1 MSKVEGRRSN
11 NEYRNEGKLHDSK
24 FGVRYSISIGS
35 STGFTLLELMISIA
49 IIGIMLIIL
58 MGVLRLGFRSVETG
72 GKKIDAVERVRI
84 SLNLIDSQIRS
95 ALPLSHDVNG
105 ETKVYFKG
113 DRSSLELAT
122 NYSIWEGE
130 SGYSLVS
137 YRLAEGDKGKRSL
150 LASESKVGQ
159 ENKKEIKLLSQ
170 FDDLVF
176 GYFYKDPTEE
186 EGKWVDQWTDEKLVP
201 EKIRLQVMSQG
212 KIISLI
218 IPMKTGWS
226 LLTPGIKKKT

>member
-1 MSKVEGRRSN
+1 MSN
-11 NEYRNEGKLHDSK
+11 IEYRRERPLHGSEL
-24 FGVRYSISIGS
+24 GVRYWIFRGS
-35 STGFTLLELMISIA
+35 SAGFTLLELMISIA

-72 GKKIDAVERVRI
+72 GKKIDAVERVRVSMNMI
-84 SLNLIDSQIRS
+84 ESQIRS
-95 ALPLSHDVNG
+95 ALPLTHDVNG
-105 ETKVYFKG
+105 ETKVYFMG

-137 YRLAEGDKGKRSL
+137 YRVAEGEQGKRSL
-150 LASESKVGQ
+150 LASESRVGQ
-159 ENKKEIKLLSQ
+159 ENKKEITLLNQ

-176 GYFYKDPTEE
+176 EYYYKDPTEE
-186 EGKWVDQWTDEKLVP
+186 EGKWINQWTEEKLVP

-212 KIISLI
+212 KVMSLI

-226 LLTPGIKKKT
+226 LITPGVKKKT